1 LVVIRSRQRHLVGCA
16 WFWAWAV
23 VGAGIALTF
32 VSFIGTLT
40 ALPIALA
47 VLLMA
52 RSRKIRESAFGA
64 VSGAGLLLLYIGWI
78 HRAGEDRDPRPWLA
92 LGSALLLAGIVG
104 HALREARRA
113 E

>member
-16 WFWAWAV
+16 WFWVWAV

-40 ALPIALA
+40 ALPVALA

-78 HRAGEDRDPRPWLA
+78 HRTGQYLDPRPWFG
-92 LGSALLLAGIVG
+92 LGAVLLVAGIVG
-104 HALREARRA
+104 HALREQRG